1 MNVLLIQCVEFLII
15 LVMFLKSMAGD
26 ANDKS
31 FLKKALRGV
40 RAIICPNVCMSRT
53 SLPAI
58 YNILFHT
65 HHDFLQVGF
74 LSTVESLKGV
84 QHVILLSQVLL

>member
-1 MNVLLIQCVEFLII
+1 MI

-40 RAIICPNVCMSRT
+40 RAIICPNVCMSGT
-53 SLPAI
+53 SLSLT
-58 YNILFHT
+58 YILFHT

-74 LSTVESLKGV
+74 LSTVKSLKGV